1 MSFHNNDD
9 ISLNSGIIEH
19 RNKKKDAVL
28 ATVEFVKKCPSLYQG
43 YLTQLVEWKLSC
55 KEFLTHDW
63 LKRRIEPSYVTEPD
77 LKHSIVV
84 IHIIANKYRMEFVR
98 LTDGSSDF
106 IYMSNLSE

>member
-19 RNKKKDAVL
+19 MNEKRDAVL

-55 KEFLTHDW
+55 KEFFN
-63 LKRRIEPSYVTEPD
+63 S
-77 LKHSIVV
+77 
-84 IHIIANKYRMEFVR
+84 
-98 LTDGSSDF
+98 
-106 IYMSNLSE
+106 